1 MELHPNGDA
10 ILNKFYAYRSGKKEK
25 YSEEIKVAK
34 GTEIVKTPIG
44 RIKIVP
50 NPDYKRR
57 AIGRCFKDQCW

>member
-1 MELHPNGDA
+1 MHIEAG
-10 ILNKFYAYRSGKKEK
+10 RKEK

-50 NPDYKRR
+50 NPDYKGEPLEDVLKINVGKM
-57 AIGRCFKDQCW
+57 ALQATVELYGDG

>member
-1 MELHPNGDA
+1 MHIEAG
-10 ILNKFYAYRSGKKEK
+10 RKEK

-50 NPDYKRR
+50 NPDYKESHWKM
-57 AIGRCFKDQCW
+57 F